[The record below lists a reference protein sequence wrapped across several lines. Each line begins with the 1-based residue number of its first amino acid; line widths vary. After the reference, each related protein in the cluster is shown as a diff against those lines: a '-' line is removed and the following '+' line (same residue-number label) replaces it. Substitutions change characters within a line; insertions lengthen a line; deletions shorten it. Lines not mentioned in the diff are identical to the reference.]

1 MSPGRWN
8 NLDPVRDYCTVDCD
22 VAQEALSARI
32 DGEREPVPAARVDE
46 HLATCDRCRA
56 WYARAVEQ
64 TQQLRRLAGRSQVA
78 AVAAPADQHAAPR
91 PSGRLRRLPA
101 ATWLRGALATIGVLQ
116 VGLSVAQAVGA
127 NIGTSSAGHHAMMG
141 GHLLNESTAWSA
153 ALGAIMVVA
162 ALRPGAATGLAGVL
176 SVFTAILTGYVISDA
191 MSGAVSLD
199 RILSHLPVLAGTVL
213 ALLVW
218 RTARPTGPAPQS
230 DALPVTA
237 DVVLPDNASRGR
249 RRGHLYPT
257 DGSAA

>member
-1 MSPGRWN
+1 
-8 NLDPVRDYCTVDCD
+8 VDCD

-46 HLATCDRCRA
+46 HLTTCDACRA
-56 WYARAVEQ
+56 WYAQAVEQ

-78 AVAAPADQHAAPR
+78 AVAAPSEPRAASR
-91 PSGRLRRLPA
+91 TLPA
-101 ATWLRGALATIGVLQ
+101 GSWLRWALGLVGLLQ
-116 VGLSVAQAVGA
+116 VGLAIAQAFGA
-127 NIGTSSAGHHAMMG
+127 NVGTSGAAHHAMMG

-153 ALGAIMVVA
+153 ALGVIMVA
-162 ALRPGAATGLAGVL
+162 AAVRPSAAAGLAGVL
-176 SVFTAILTGYVISDA
+176 SVFTAILTGYVVSDA
-191 MSGAVSLD
+191 VAGAVSLD

-218 RTARPTGPAPQS
+218 RTTRASGPAPRS

>member
-1 MSPGRWN
+1 M
-8 NLDPVRDYCTVDCD
+8 DCT

-46 HLATCDRCRA
+46 HLATCAACGD
-56 WYARAVEQ
+56 WYAQAVEQ
-64 TQQLRRLAGRSQVA
+64 TQLLRRLAGRSQVA
-78 AVAAPADQHAAPR
+78 AVAAPGERPAASR
-91 PSGRLRRLPA
+91 ASRRLPA
-101 ATWLRGALATIGVLQ
+101 SATWLRWTLGL
-116 VGLSVAQAVGA
+116 VGLIQLGLAIAQAAGA
-127 NIGTSSAGHHAMMG
+127 GIGTAAPGHHAMMG

-153 ALGAIMVVA
+153 ALGVVMIVA
-162 ALRPGAATGLAGVL
+162 AARPAAAAGLAGVL
-176 SVFTAILTGYVISDA
+176 AVFTAILTGYVVSDA
-191 MSGAVSLD
+191 ASGAVGLD

-218 RTARPTGPAPQS
+218 RDARTPGPAPRS
-230 DALPVTA
+230 DAVGVTA

>member
-1 MSPGRWN
+1 M
-8 NLDPVRDYCTVDCD
+8 DCT

-46 HLATCDRCRA
+46 HLATCDSCTA
-56 WYARAVEQ
+56 WYSQAVEQ

-78 AVAAPADQHAAPR
+78 AVAVTNDRPAVSR
-91 PSGRLRRLPA
+91 SRRLLPPTN
-101 ATWLRGALATIGVLQ
+101 TWLRWTLASVGLVQ
-116 VGLSVAQAVGA
+116 VGLAAAQASGV
-127 NIGTSSAGHHAMMG
+127 NVGTSSVAHHAMMG

-153 ALGAIMVVA
+153 ALGVIMVVA
-162 ALRPGAATGLAGVL
+162 AARPTAAAGLAGVL

-191 MSGAVSLD
+191 MAGAVGLD
-199 RILSHLPVLAGTVL
+199 RVLSHLPVLAGTVL

-218 RTARPTGPAPQS
+218 HKARPTTPAPRS
-230 DALPVTA
+230 DAAPVTA

>member
-1 MSPGRWN
+1 MSSGRWN
-8 NLDPVRDYCTVDCD
+8 NPGRVRDYCTVDCD

-46 HLATCDRCRA
+46 HLATCDPCRA
-56 WYARAVEQ
+56 WYAQAVEQ

-78 AVAAPADQHAAPR
+78 AVAAPGDRPAPTR
-91 PSGRLRRLPA
+91 RFPSSR
-101 ATWLRGALATIGVLQ
+101 TWLRATLAVVGLMQVALAG
-116 VGLSVAQAVGA
+116 AQAFGV
-127 NIGTSSAGHHAMMG
+127 NVGTSAAAHHAMMG

-153 ALGAIMVVA
+153 ALGVIMVVA
-162 ALRPGAATGLAGVL
+162 AARPTAAAGLAGVL
-176 SVFTAILTGYVISDA
+176 TVFTGILAGYVVSDA
-191 MSGAVSLD
+191 LAGAVSLD
-199 RILSHLPVLAGTVL
+199 RVLSHLPVLAGTIL

-218 RTARPTGPAPQS
+218 RTTGSSGPQPRS
-230 DALPVTA
+230 DAAPVTA

>member
-1 MSPGRWN
+1 M
-8 NLDPVRDYCTVDCD
+8 DCD

-46 HLATCDRCRA
+46 HLTTCDSCRA
-56 WYARAVEQ
+56 WYAHAVEQ

-78 AVAAPADQHAAPR
+78 AVAAPSER
-91 PSGRLRRLPA
+91 PVPA
-101 ATWLRGALATIGVLQ
+101 ARQWPAASTGLRAALGLVGVMQ
-116 VGLSVAQAVGA
+116 VGLAGAQAFGV
-127 NIGTSSAGHHAMMG
+127 NVGTSAAAHHAMMG

-153 ALGAIMVVA
+153 ALGVIMVVA
-162 ALRPGAATGLAGVL
+162 AARPTAAAGLAGVL
-176 SVFTAILTGYVISDA
+176 SVFTAILTGYVVSDA
-191 MSGAVSLD
+191 VAGAVTLD

-218 RTARPTGPAPQS
+218 RNSRSSGPQPRS
-230 DALPVTA
+230 DAVPVTA

>member
-1 MSPGRWN
+1 MY
-8 NLDPVRDYCTVDCD
+8 DYCNVDCD

-46 HLATCDRCRA
+46 HLTTCDSCRA

-78 AVAAPADQHAAPR
+78 AVAAP
-91 PSGRLRRLPA
+91 GA
-101 ATWLRGALATIGVLQ
+101 ATSARTPRFPAGTWIRAALGLVGLLQVALAG
-116 VGLSVAQAVGA
+116 AQAVGV
-127 NIGTSSAGHHAMMG
+127 NVGTSAAAHHTMMG

-153 ALGAIMVVA
+153 ALGVIMVA
-162 ALRPGAATGLAGVL
+162 AAARPSAAAGLAGVL
-176 SVFTAILTGYVISDA
+176 SVFTAILAGYVVVDA
-191 MSGAVSLD
+191 LAGAVTLD

-218 RTARPTGPAPQS
+218 RNAGTSGPDPRS
-230 DALPVTA
+230 DAAPVTA
-237 DVVLPDNASRGR
+237 DVVLPDSASRGR

>member
-1 MSPGRWN
+1 
-8 NLDPVRDYCTVDCD
+8 VDCD

-46 HLATCDRCRA
+46 HLATCADCSG
-56 WYARAVEQ
+56 WYAQAVEQ

-78 AVAAPADQHAAPR
+78 AVAAPGDRPAALRAPR
-91 PSGRLRRLPA
+91 P
-101 ATWLRGALATIGVLQ
+101 WLRYALAA
-116 VGLSVAQAVGA
+116 VGLLQLGLAAAQASGA
-127 NIGTSSAGHHAMMG
+127 NIGTSAAAHHAMMG

-153 ALGAIMVVA
+153 ALGVIMVVA
-162 ALRPGAATGLAGVL
+162 AVRPSAATGLAGVL
-176 SVFTAILTGYVISDA
+176 SVFTAILTCYVVSDA
-191 MSGAVSLD
+191 VSDAVSLD
-199 RILSHLPVLAGTVL
+199 RILSHVPVLAGTVL

-218 RTARPTGPAPQS
+218 RQARMSGPAPRS
-230 DALPVTA
+230 DTMPVTA

>member
-1 MSPGRWN
+1 
-8 NLDPVRDYCTVDCD
+8 VDCD

-32 DGEREPVPAARVDE
+32 DGEREPVPAVRVDE
-46 HLATCDRCRA
+46 HLATCEDCRT
-56 WYARAVEQ
+56 WYVQAVEQ

-78 AVAAPADQHAAPR
+78 AVAAASDRPALSRAP
-91 PSGRLRRLPA
+91 RRLPSTS
-101 ATWLRGALATIGVLQ
+101 TWLRWTLALVGLMQ
-116 VGLSVAQAVGA
+116 VGLAVAQAAGV
-127 NIGTSSAGHHAMMG
+127 NVGTSAAAHYAMMG

-153 ALGAIMVVA
+153 ALGVIMVVA
-162 ALRPGAATGLAGVL
+162 AARPATAAGLAGVL
-176 SVFTAILTGYVISDA
+176 SVFTAILTAYVVSDA
-191 MSGAVSLD
+191 VAGAVSLD

-218 RTARPTGPAPQS
+218 RDARTSGPEPRS
-230 DALPVTA
+230 DAAPVTA